1 MICLSYSPFNDSAY
15 SSRASSKSIP
25 SGSHPVFQ
33 KRRAERPAVPNSFE
47 TTQSPMTGE
56 PLTAQKYDQDNM
68 PLDSPQRIKTP
79 VDSNPSESPRE
90 EFLERIFEENGT
102 FISHSPATSTDS
114 QGSSNSNQPTTT
126 TSSSTSATEGSQSA
140 AAPGKRKLSNDD
152 DESNRE
158 NRSRKQG
165 RPSLSNNSEQGAL
178 RGRRLACH
186 FHLFDKQK
194 YCKNNRTGKKFE
206 TCSGPG
212 WPSIHHLK

>member
-1 MICLSYSPFNDSAY
+1 MICLSYSLFNDSAY
-15 SSRASSKSIP
+15 GSREST
-25 SGSHPVFQ
+25 FQ
-33 KRRAERPAVPNSFE
+33 SRRADRAANPNFFE
-47 TTQSPMTGE
+47 TAQSTMTGE
-56 PLTAQKYDQDNM
+56 PLKAQKYDQDNM
-68 PLDSPQRIKTP
+68 PLNSSQRIKTP
-79 VDSNPSESPRE
+79 EDSSPSESPRE

-102 FISHSPATSTDS
+102 FISHSPATTTGS
-114 QGSSNSNQPTTT
+114 QGSSNSSQPTTT
-126 TSSSTSATEGSQSA
+126 TSSSNSATGSSESA

-165 RPSLSNNSEQGAL
+165 RPSLSNCSDQDAL

-206 TCSGPG
+206 TCFGPG